1 MGKFMKRILI
11 AGIAAIAFC
20 GAPALAADMPV
31 KAPPMVV
38 PIFNW
43 TGFYVGIEGGGG
55 WADTRHTNSGNGIN
69 SGTVGIDG
77 GLFGGTYGYN
87 WQSGSW
93 VFGLEGDFSWSG
105 IKKNFDDNNGGGFCS
120 GAAQCVTDLRW
131 LGTDRARLGY
141 AWDRLLVYGTA
152 GVAYGNV
159 QGTLTAAGFGLA
171 DSTRAGFVFGG
182 GTEWAFAPSW
192 SVKAEYL
199 HIDHLGDA
207 TYSNA
212 GGFPEK
218 ISLRNIDI
226 VRVGLNYR
234 FDDPGWGK
242 GPVSAKY

>member
-1 MGKFMKRILI
+1 MKKILV
-11 AGIAAIAFC
+11 AGIAAAAFC

-31 KAPPMVV
+31 KAPVYKAVDPGY
-38 PIFNW
+38 NW

-55 WADTRHTNSGNGIN
+55 WADTRHTNADNGAN

-105 IKKNFDDNNGGGFCS
+105 IKRTFNATGPGFCA
-120 GAAQCVTDLRW
+120 GAVQCVTDLRW

-152 GVAYGNV
+152 GVAYGDV
-159 QGTLTAAGFGLA
+159 RGTITNTGFFAVG
-171 DSTRAGFVFGG
+171 DNTRAGFVFGG
-182 GTEWAFAPSW
+182 GVEWMFAPAW

-199 HIDHLGDA
+199 RTELGNNV
-207 TYSNA
+207 TYGLI
-212 GGFPEK
+212 GGIPNERV
-218 ISLRNIDI
+218 SLKNLDI

-234 FDDPGWGK
+234 FGDPWGK
-242 GPVSAKY
+242 SPLVAKY